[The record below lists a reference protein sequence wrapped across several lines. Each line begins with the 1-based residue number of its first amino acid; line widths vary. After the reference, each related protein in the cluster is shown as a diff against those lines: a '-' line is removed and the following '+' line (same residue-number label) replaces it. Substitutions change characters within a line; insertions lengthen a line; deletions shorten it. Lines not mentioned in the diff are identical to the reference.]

1 MIFRR
6 NQKARGRPRH
16 TRGEMN
22 KTETAY
28 EFELR
33 KLCIAGEIVDYGFER
48 IKFKLADNT
57 YFEIDF
63 YVVKNDLS
71 LEFHEVK
78 GAWKQKDGTYKP
90 HWEDDAR
97 VKIKVAA
104 EQFPFF
110 QFVGIAKTPTSWM
123 REEF

>member
-1 MIFRR
+1 MFKR
-6 NQKARGRPRH
+6 KARGRPRH

-22 KTETAY
+22 KVEARWAATLEA
-28 EFELR
+28 ER
-33 KLCIAGEIVDYGFER
+33 IAGQIADYGFEK

-63 YVVKNDLS
+63 YVVKADLS
-71 LEFHEVK
+71 LEFQEVK
-78 GAWKQKDGTYKP
+78 SAWKQKDGSYKP

-104 EQFPFF
+104 QQFPFF
-110 QFVGIAKTPTSWM
+110 QFVGVAKAPNEWLIES
-123 REEF
+123 F

>member
-1 MIFRR
+1 
-6 NQKARGRPRH
+6 
-16 TRGEMN
+16 MN
-22 KTETAY
+22 KVEK
-28 EFELR
+28 EFSLLLESLR
-33 KLCIAGEIVDYGFER
+33 AVGEVLDWGFEK

-63 YVVKNDLS
+63 YYVKSDLS
-71 LEFHEVK
+71 LHLVECK
-78 GAWKQKDGTYKP
+78 AAWKQKDGSYKA

-104 EQFPFF
+104 QQFPFF
-110 QFVGIAKTPTSWM
+110 RFHGAAKAPAGWI